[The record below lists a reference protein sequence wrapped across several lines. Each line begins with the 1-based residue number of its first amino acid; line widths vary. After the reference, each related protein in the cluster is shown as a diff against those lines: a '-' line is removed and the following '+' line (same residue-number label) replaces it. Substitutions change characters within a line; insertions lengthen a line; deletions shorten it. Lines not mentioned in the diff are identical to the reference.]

1 MRKHYDIIQFCE
13 KAVACLLF
21 LCIVIACSE
30 EVTSDIFGHRTPI
43 EIKASVT
50 SQEQEVDTRSST
62 NLNTNVGFTL
72 SETAAYNKV
81 NVNIDGDDYAY
92 SITGE
97 GGIGTGLDIDVTK
110 PYFPVGETS
119 VDVYG
124 RYPDYADDVEKDGA
138 TTYFT
143 IRQDQTSVD
152 AYLRSDLMTAAGT
165 ATRSLQS
172 NGNWNVTEANLEFHH
187 QMTKVV
193 VNASSEDENI
203 ITIKQVVLNGVKP
216 TVPLT
221 IGTGGYEVGDA
232 TGTACDV
239 KVLGAFTG
247 TGESAV
253 IIPAQTIAPEGAA
266 TQRTFLTI
274 TIDFKNPYN
283 NFESEELNLCYYLTG
298 TGKTF
303 AANKVYT
310 MNVIVGIDNI
320 VLYDGESTADAVDI
334 SEWNDGNATTINIYP
349 TVVHTSLRM
358 EGKITLQQGGVAVD
372 NIQKVYTG
380 SMITLSTDE
389 LVVQAQVKDEET
401 GSFVSWSGPLVINQ
415 DYVTTYENNVN
426 ASTATN
432 KAKVTVVGI
441 GQYSGTL
448 TAEFEITKRPFSNV
462 TIADIPAE
470 TYDGY
475 VHRPAVSVTET
486 IGDVT
491 KTLFLDT
498 DFTLTYPEDLTTAG
512 TKTITITP
520 INNYG
525 GTAITKDFVI
535 NKATG
540 SFTIADNA
548 VRYYVPTGKTQTYTN
563 KVTITKGDP
572 DVTITGT
579 PNSGTVRVG
588 SGGVVTMAPTSNGT
602 STQTVTINVESPN
615 YTYPSKS
622 FTLTMKSGPVLPIW
636 YVAPTNMGALD
647 GSGNHAMAENNW
659 TSFSAYYSWK
669 PENFGKYNTKSLKK
683 NGITKDGIHYHLPS
697 YNEWL
702 SIVGAGIAWSS
713 YTTTTLNNV
722 SDADVKF
729 GVSVASRT
737 DDDDTDYT
745 YHSPST
751 SSWKS
756 DYKTVVNSD
765 ESKTYYGLRFKGT
778 EYACA
783 YRYDRI
789 QTDDSNAYLTGN
801 SYGSSSLVIRV
812 IYLGS
817 SSSTTINNIQNLD
830 WVNGTD
836 FIVSLPLCSV
846 QEFGDDPGT
855 LFYSDL
861 LRYGW
866 HGRYYSAT
874 KENSTNNYYYYLLIY
889 NDGAMVYGS
898 NAPYGYSIRLF
909 RDY

>member
-1 MRKHYDIIQFCE
+1 MKMKFIKSYPIIV
-13 KAVACLLF
+13 AVLGTVL
-21 LCIVIACSE
+21 VSCSE

-50 SQEQEVDTRSST
+50 SQEEGETRSST

-72 SETAAYNKV
+72 SETATYNKV

-97 GGIGTGLDIDVTK
+97 GGIGTGLDIDVAK

-143 IRQDQTSVD
+143 IQQDQTTAD

-320 VLYDGESTADAVDI
+320 VLYDGESTANAVDI
-334 SEWNDGNATTINIYP
+334 SEWNDVNATTINIFP

-358 EGKITLQQGGVAVD
+358 EGRIQLKQGD
-372 NIQKVYTG
+372 NVVESISKVYTG
-380 SMITLSTDE
+380 SMVTLSSNE
-389 LVVQAQVKDEET
+389 LVVQVQVRDENEVVT
-401 GSFVSWSGPLVINQ
+401 GWSNPLVINQ

-512 TKTITITP
+512 TKTITIIP

-588 SGGVVTMAPTSNGT
+588 SGGVVTMEPSSNGT
-602 STQTVTINVESPN
+602 STQTVTISVSSQN
-615 YTYPSKS
+615 YTYPSQS
-622 FTLTMKSGPVLPIW
+622 FTLTMKSGPILPIM
-636 YVAPTNMGALD
+636 YVAPYNMGDLKNN
-647 GSGNHAMAENNW
+647 SHAMAENNW
-659 TSFSAYYSWK
+659 TAFSSFYSWN
-669 PENFGKYNTKSLKK
+669 PEKFGNYDMKSLKK
-683 NGITKDGIHYHLPS
+683 NGLTKDGIHYHLPS

-702 SIVGAGIAWSS
+702 SIVSAGVSWS
-713 YTTTTLNNV
+713 TTKTTV
-722 SDADVKF
+722 SDSEVKF
-729 GVSVASRT
+729 RVTPGRT
-737 DDDDTDYT
+737 TETDDTDYSYGVT
-745 YHSPST
+745 GT
-751 SSWKS
+751 SSWSS
-756 DYKTVVNSD
+756 DYIRTENSD
-765 ESKTYYGLRFKGT
+765 GTYTDYGLRFKGSS
-778 EYACA
+778 YVCA
-783 YRYDRI
+783 YRYDMM
-789 QTDDSNAYLTGN
+789 TTTASNSSWTGN
-801 SYGSSSLVIRV
+801 SNGSISMVIRV

-817 SSSTTINNIQNLD
+817 GSTYTVSTIKNLD
-830 WVNGTD
+830 WEHGTD
-836 FIVSLPLCSV
+836 YSIALPFCGYQTFADNAGACYYQSV
-846 QEFGDDPGT
+846 TG
-855 LFYSDL
+855 
-861 LRYGW
+861 GW
-866 HGRYYSAT
+866 NGRYYSAT
-874 KENSTNNYYYYLLIY
+874 CTSSSSYKYLYINPQGNMTY
-889 NDGAMVYGS
+889 DTGFS
-898 NAPYGYSIRLF
+898 NGYSVRLF
-909 RDY
+909 RDAY